1 MSKIHFS
8 KTIRLFSTYRKRG
21 MQSANEDQRNLSLE
35 ATKRLEQLSYLL
47 ERLYKLEQRM
57 RIQIQ
62 KDIPTMVVA
71 KTLNGDF
78 FKRQE
83 SIGKQIEIYT
93 EAFYYLAFRL
103 RVIIKLLPN
112 LKSFEATGVL
122 IVRNKLIEH
131 SQGQD
136 SLITDSSFGHIGSNG
151 PQVKPA
157 RSSKSV
163 GRFMD
168 KGLYANAEEL
178 INNLNDKLLPLVK

>member
-1 MSKIHFS
+1 
-8 KTIRLFSTYRKRG
+8 
-21 MQSANEDQRNLSLE
+21 MQSATEQQRNLSLE

-57 RIQIQ
+57 RVQIQ
-62 KDIPTMVVA
+62 RDFPTMVTA
-71 KTLNGDF
+71 KILSNKF
-78 FKRQE
+78 FKKQE
-83 SIGKQIEIYT
+83 IVGKQIEIYT

-103 RVIIKLLPN
+103 RAIIKLLPN
-112 LKSFEATGVL
+112 LKSFEAMGIL

-157 RSSKSV
+157 RSHGTIGK
-163 GRFMD
+163 FMD

-178 INNLNDKLLPLVK
+178 INNLNNKLTPLIK